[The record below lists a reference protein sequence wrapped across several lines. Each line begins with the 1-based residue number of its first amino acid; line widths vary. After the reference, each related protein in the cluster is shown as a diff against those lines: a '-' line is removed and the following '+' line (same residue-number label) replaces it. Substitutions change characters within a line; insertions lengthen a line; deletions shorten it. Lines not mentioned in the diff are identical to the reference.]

1 MENNVNKTENAS
13 NKEQSKP
20 LKQGAVRRSFSLEDL
35 KKAFEAGDEL
45 VSQDCHEREF
55 CIGERCRCKGVR
67 LKYSNFDEWVSQ
79 NYA

>member
-1 MENNVNKTENAS
+1 MEHEKLNTEEVVNS
-13 NKEQSKP
+13 D
-20 LKQGAVRRSFSLEDL
+20 LGAIKRSFSLEDL

-45 VSQDCHEREF
+45 VNQDWHEKEF
-55 CIGERCRCKGVR
+55 CIEEGCRCGGVR